1 VRGRALDQLGA
12 LGKIAVAGPFAV
24 IPTMRPGLKKA
35 ASWGVAAGSAWRGEE
50 PRPKEPPGRIIHDSR
65 EISPRLPPAVSLDQ
79 NRVMNILETGRA
91 ARVGVGLVAGIFLSA
106 GLNACKRG
114 ESAAGNAPAGAATNP
129 GPAAATKTNAPAAAP
144 KPIPEAL
151 QKLFG
156 KWMRSDGTYVL
167 ELRGADISGVLD
179 AGYFNPK
186 SINVSRA
193 IWMQG
198 AAGLQVMVELN
209 DVGYP
214 GATYVL
220 THDTANDRLVGKYTQ
235 PQMQQTFD
243 IDFVRQAKP

>member
-1 VRGRALDQLGA
+1 MSGALLVLGLGA
-12 LGKIAVAGPFAV
+12 C
-24 IPTMRPGLKKA
+24 KKSEPAATAAAAAPA
-35 ASWGVAAGSAWRGEE
+35 AS
-50 PRPKEPPGRIIHDSR
+50 
-65 EISPRLPPAVSLDQ
+65 
-79 NRVMNILETGRA
+79 
-91 ARVGVGLVAGIFLSA
+91 
-106 GLNACKRG
+106 
-114 ESAAGNAPAGAATNP
+114 APAAPAT
-129 GPAAATKTNAPAAAP
+129 PAAPAAA
-144 KPIPEAL
+144 KPVPEAVK
-151 QKLFG
+151 KLLG
-156 KWMRSDGTYVL
+156 RWMRSDGTYVL
-167 ELRGADISGVLD
+167 ELRGADISGVVD

-220 THDTANDRLVGKYTQ
+220 THDAATDRLVGQYTQ